1 MKRMTKTL
9 LALSMASAILG
20 TSGLALAES
29 FAITNA
35 TVHTA
40 TEQGVLKNAVVVVK
54 DGIITA
60 VNTANS
66 LAAYEVDKVID
77 AKGGV
82 VTPGFIGSMNIL
94 GLVEISAVTESGDAQ
109 DKKADITFDPSYAYN
124 PKASSIAFTRK
135 GGITRNVVTSGG
147 GEDIFAGQTFVI
159 DLTGGWDSVK
169 QTNTAVFVELGANHE
184 GSRATYLQQLVTQL
198 EKAQKSLEK
207 TAKGKKSKDN
217 EDAEPEAADEIINQ
231 LLAGEKPL
239 IVAADRASDMLA
251 VLKIKQRFKLNVIF
265 VGAADAV
272 LIADE
277 IAKANVPVI
286 IDAMRN
292 LPESF
297 DSLHNDLSNAGK
309 LNAAGVKV
317 ILSNIGDSHNVYSLR
332 YSAGNAVANGMDY
345 NAALASMT
353 ANVADVFNI
362 DSGRIAEGKVAD
374 IVIWNG
380 DPFEYSSHVV
390 KMYID
395 GKEQST
401 QSRQDKLRERYTTPS
416 DLPRAYTK

>member
-1 MKRMTKTL
+1 MNKMTKTL
-9 LALSMASAILG
+9 LALSMASAMLG
-20 TSGLALAES
+20 MSGLALAES

-40 TEQGVLKNAVVVVK
+40 TEQGVLENAVVVVK

-60 VNTANS
+60 VNTATS
-66 LAAYEVDKVID
+66 AEKYQVDKVID

-94 GLVEISAVTESGDAQ
+94 GLVEISAVSESGDAQ

-198 EKAQKSLEK
+198 EKAQKSLTKMAK
-207 TAKGKKSKDN
+207 TKD
-217 EDAEPEAADEIINQ
+217 DKAADPEAADEVINQ
-231 LLAGEKPL
+231 LLIGEKPL

-317 ILSNIGDSHNVYSLR
+317 ILANIGDSHNIYSLR

-362 DSGRIAEGKVAD
+362 DSGKIAVGKVAD

-401 QSRQDKLRERYTTPS
+401 QSRQDKLRERYTTSS